1 MESDSIDEEEDAMF
15 RKMLVCT
22 DLSPASD
29 DLIHCV
35 EELKSIGMEE
45 VILTHVIY
53 VASTP
58 GLEEMLA
65 EEARPVLERQKKI
78 LEAQGVKV
86 TVEMSFGLPAHT
98 LNEMAEKHDVSAI
111 LIGSYG
117 KGILQAATIGSV
129 CAELL
134 HQTRRP
140 VLLSRS
146 ALLEKGKS
154 EIVCRKL
161 FTRVLFPT
169 DFSETAE
176 RALDYLGGIA
186 LETGCPV
193 TVLHVIAEKDDDPAA
208 AQRREE
214 DALYLAEAKKRR
226 LKTLGAAEVT
236 IDLVHGKPAEQIIG
250 RTKEGDFSIIIM
262 GCQGKGFLKELFLGS
277 TANEVARH
285 AGVPLLL
292 IPANMRPPIL

>member
-1 MESDSIDEEEDAMF
+1 MF
-15 RKMLVCT
+15 IKMLVCT

-29 DLIHCV
+29 DLILCA

-45 VILTHVIY
+45 VILAHVIY

-65 EEARPVLERQKKI
+65 AEARPVLERQRKI

-86 TVEMSFGLPAHT
+86 TVEMPFGLPAHT
-98 LNEMAEKHDVSAI
+98 LNEMAEKHDVSLI
-111 LIGSYG
+111 LIGSYD

-129 CAELL
+129 SAELL

-140 VLLSRS
+140 LLLSRIT
-146 ALLEKGKS
+146 LLEKGKS

-161 FTRVLFPT
+161 FVRVLFPT

-176 RALDYLGGIA
+176 RALDYLGKIA
-186 LETGCPV
+186 LETGCQV
-193 TVLHVIAEKDDDPAA
+193 TVMHVISERDADPVA

-214 DALYLAEAKKRR
+214 GARYLLEAKKRR

-236 IDLVHGKPAEQIIG
+236 IDLVHGKPGAEILG
-250 RTKEGDFSIIIM
+250 RTKEGDFSIIVM
-262 GCQGKGFLKELFLGS
+262 GGQGKGFLEEVFLGS
-277 TANEVARH
+277 VSNEVARH

-292 IPANMRPPIL
+292 VPAPG

>member
-1 MESDSIDEEEDAMF
+1 MF

-29 DLIHCV
+29 DLIQCV

-45 VILTHVIY
+45 VILTHVIHA
-53 VASTP
+53 ASLP
-58 GLEEMLA
+58 GFEETLA
-65 EEARPVLERQKKI
+65 EEARPVLERQKNA

-86 TVEMSFGLPAHT
+86 TVEMTCGLPAHT
-98 LNEMAEKHDVSAI
+98 LNEMAEKHDVSVI
-111 LIGSYG
+111 LIGSHG
-117 KGILQAATIGSV
+117 KGILRAATLGSV
-129 CAELL
+129 CTELL

-140 VLLSRS
+140 VLISRS
-146 ALLEKGKS
+146 ALLEKGNS
-154 EIVCRKL
+154 EMVCRKL

-176 RALDYLGGIA
+176 RALDYLGKIA

-193 TVLHVIAEKDDDPAA
+193 TVLHVIPEKDDDPAA

-214 DALYLAEAKKRR
+214 DALYLIEAKKRR
-226 LKTLGAAEVT
+226 LKILGAAEVT
-236 IDLVHGKPAEQIIG
+236 IELVHGKPAEEIIG
-250 RTKEGDFSIIIM
+250 RAKEGDFSTIVM
-262 GCQGKGFLKELFLGS
+262 GCQGKELLKELFLGN
-277 TANEVARH
+277 TANEVART

-292 IPANMRPPIL
+292 IPAPAQS